1 FEEIRAVAEVEES
14 VAVGWIVWQARA
26 RSALSL
32 TFEEIRAVAEVEE
45 SVAVGWIVWQARAR
59 SALSLTYD
67 IEDGNSDRHFTINP
81 TTGVVSTQHP
91 LDYETRPSY
100 NLTVSATNMRLNSK
114 TDTKRQQVTFISFA
128 SRSESGD
135 RTGSRHS
142 GLQRQLP
149 SNGVTAEIGLV
160 VDIVDCNDNSPRFP
174 ETEYQSRHYRKTKR
188 SDSRDRAGSRH
199 SGLQRQLPSVSRD
212 RIPKQTPKD
221 NKLSISRLQNGVT
234 AEIGLVVDVVDC
246 NDNSPRFLETEY
258 QSRHYRKTKRSDSRD
273 RAGSRRSGLQ
283 RQLPSVSR
291 DRIPKQTPKDNKLS
305 ISRLQAGVRAEIG
318 LVVDVVDCNDNSPRF
333 LETEYR
339 GRISEDATPGS
350 LVLTDSRSPLVVK
363 AEDADSAILHYDI
376 VESVPRRIFYIDPST
391 GAIRTQGQLD
401 YEQTQSVTFHVQVRD
416 TGSPQLSGRD
426 LATVWVQI
434 TDVNDCPPHFSQT
447 EYNTTVLLPTF
458 NNVSIAQVQ
467 ASDCDS
473 PNITKLEYSI
483 VTGNYENVYAMSGDS
498 GLISLKNKSR
508 GIHKSPHRLKVAVS
522 DGPHTAF
529 AFVNI
534 KWEWSSESTLKFQ
547 QDVYEAAIVENSTKT
562 VTVAVV
568 SVVGAELNEHVV
580 FSLLN
585 PSPLFHIGPT
595 SGAIQTTGLRFDRE
609 HQDHFQLIVQGR
621 STTAGAEVRV
631 AQTLVNISVLD
642 INDNCPLFV
651 GLPYYGTVPVDAAKG
666 DVITKACGRFGSQYT
681 NHVHAIDLDSGENG
695 EVRYE
700 LMRGHGELFRVH
712 RKTGEVILKQPLESQ
727 VREYQLSIAA
737 YDGGMTPCSTEVWVH
752 LTVVDRTLPLF
763 DKQFYTAVVPEDV
776 AAHTV
781 VPVTLDTHVPHGMKL
796 YYSIVA
802 GNEYEIFTI
811 DFGSGVLRVADELD
825 FEDAQE
831 HSLTVKATDLHS
843 GVSAETLV
851 KVKITDIND
860 CHPEFPV
867 NMYHTTVSEAAAPG
881 SFVIKVSASDKD
893 TGHGGV
899 IRYSLKTLE
908 GLTSDHFTI
917 EPEDGS
923 VYLKKSLDREIH
935 SSHKLVVVA
944 TDTGIPN
951 LSTSV
956 HLWVKVLDTND
967 NPPQFARSVFV
978 SQLSSEA
985 VRGQFVCRVQ
995 ARDPDL
1001 DRLQYNIVSR
1011 GLHHMFSIEADTG
1024 VLQLMKLPKS
1034 LPVSPLELNVSVSDG
1049 VHMSFCTVVVD
1060 LQHADRGA
1068 PVFLADHYEVSQI
1081 SVAPVAECVCER
1093 WGPYELLYSCRGPV
1107 AR

>member
-1 FEEIRAVAEVEES
+1 MVTDTKSSDIADLALLVEVVDSNEFRPEFSQAEFVVTVEESVRPGTSLVHATATDNDVTSQLIYSVHNSRSVTSLELFDLDHVTGLLTVAQSLDRESISEHILTVVVSDSSSPVKRNFARVIVHVTDSNDHAPQWSGGVVQAVVLENAFVGSRVVTVVATDRDHGANAAVTYAIVSGNVGNYFSIDPVMGDISVARDLDCEEAAEFNLIVRAVDQGSAPLASTLPVFVTVRQSDHAPPRQSDHAPPRFVYMYTMYYQSCLDQGSAPLASALPVFVTVRQSDHAPPRFEEIRAVAEVEESVALGWIVWQARARSALSLTFEEIRAVAEVEESVAVGWIVWQARARSALSLTFEEIRAVAEVEESVAVGWIVWQARARSALSLTFEEIRAVAEVEES

-100 NLTVSATNMRLNSK
+100 NLTVSATNM
-114 TDTKRQQVTFISFA
+114 
-128 SRSESGD
+128 
-135 RTGSRHS
+135 
-142 GLQRQLP
+142 
-149 SNGVTAEIGLV
+149 
-160 VDIVDCNDNSPRFP
+160 
-174 ETEYQSRHYRKTKR
+174 
-188 SDSRDRAGSRH
+188 
-199 SGLQRQLPSVSRD
+199 
-212 RIPKQTPKD
+212 
-221 NKLSISRLQNGVT
+221 
-234 AEIGLVVDVVDC
+234 
-246 NDNSPRFLETEY
+246 
-258 QSRHYRKTKRSDSRD
+258 
-273 RAGSRRSGLQ
+273 
-283 RQLPSVSR
+283 
-291 DRIPKQTPKDNKLS
+291 
-305 ISRLQAGVRAEIG
+305 AGVRAEIG

-363 AEDADSAILHYDI
+363 AEDADSAILQYDI

-401 YEQTQSVTFHVQVRD
+401 YEETQSVTFHVQVRD

-426 LATVWVQI
+426 LAKVWVQVTDVNDCPPHFSQTEYNTTVLLPTFNKSLLPGLGQV

-534 KWEWSSESTLKFQ
+534 KWEWSSQSTLKFQ
-547 QDVYEAAIVENSTKT
+547 QDVYEAAIVENSTKI

-737 YDGGMTPCSTEVWVH
+737 YDGGYTRLLCSNCNNIKPSIIPT
-752 LTVVDRTLPLF
+752 RS
-763 DKQFYTAVVPEDV
+763 AN
-776 AAHTV
+776 
-781 VPVTLDTHVPHGMKL
+781 
-796 YYSIVA
+796 YY
-802 GNEYEIFTI
+802 
-811 DFGSGVLRVADELD
+811 
-825 FEDAQE
+825 
-831 HSLTVKATDLHS
+831 
-843 GVSAETLV
+843 
-851 KVKITDIND
+851 
-860 CHPEFPV
+860 
-867 NMYHTTVSEAAAPG
+867 
-881 SFVIKVSASDKD
+881 
-893 TGHGGV
+893 
-899 IRYSLKTLE
+899 
-908 GLTSDHFTI
+908 
-917 EPEDGS
+917 
-923 VYLKKSLDREIH
+923 
-935 SSHKLVVVA
+935 
-944 TDTGIPN
+944 
-951 LSTSV
+951 
-956 HLWVKVLDTND
+956 
-967 NPPQFARSVFV
+967 
-978 SQLSSEA
+978 
-985 VRGQFVCRVQ
+985 
-995 ARDPDL
+995 
-1001 DRLQYNIVSR
+1001 
-1011 GLHHMFSIEADTG
+1011 
-1024 VLQLMKLPKS
+1024 
-1034 LPVSPLELNVSVSDG
+1034 
-1049 VHMSFCTVVVD
+1049 
-1060 LQHADRGA
+1060 
-1068 PVFLADHYEVSQI
+1068 
-1081 SVAPVAECVCER
+1081 
-1093 WGPYELLYSCRGPV
+1093 
-1107 AR
+1107 

>member
-1 FEEIRAVAEVEES
+1 VTDVNDCPPHFSQTEYNTTVLLPTFNNVSIAQVTDVS
-14 VAVGWIVWQARA
+14 VVC
-26 RSALSL
+26 
-32 TFEEIRAVAEVEE
+32 TFSQVDFNTTV
-45 SVAVGWIVWQARAR
+45 
-59 SALSLTYD
+59 LL
-67 IEDGNSDRHFTINP
+67 P
-81 TTGVVSTQHP
+81 TFNNVSGPGHGRQR
-91 LDYETRPSY
+91 L
-100 NLTVSATNMRLNSK
+100 SATLLPDRVQYYSPAAHF
-114 TDTKRQQVTFISFA
+114 QQCLYCPG
-128 SRSESGD
+128 E
-135 RTGSRHS
+135 
-142 GLQRQLP
+142 
-149 SNGVTAEIGLV
+149 
-160 VDIVDCNDNSPRFP
+160 
-174 ETEYQSRHYRKTKR
+174 
-188 SDSRDRAGSRH
+188 
-199 SGLQRQLPSVSRD
+199 
-212 RIPKQTPKD
+212 
-221 NKLSISRLQNGVT
+221 
-234 AEIGLVVDVVDC
+234 
-246 NDNSPRFLETEY
+246 FL
-258 QSRHYRKTKRSDSRD
+258 
-273 RAGSRRSGLQ
+273 
-283 RQLPSVSR
+283 
-291 DRIPKQTPKDNKLS
+291 
-305 ISRLQAGVRAEIG
+305 
-318 LVVDVVDCNDNSPRF
+318 
-333 LETEYR
+333 
-339 GRISEDATPGS
+339 
-350 LVLTDSRSPLVVK
+350 
-363 AEDADSAILHYDI
+363 
-376 VESVPRRIFYIDPST
+376 YI
-391 GAIRTQGQLD
+391 
-401 YEQTQSVTFHVQVRD
+401 
-416 TGSPQLSGRD
+416 GSPQLSVRD
-426 LATVWVQI
+426 LAKVWVQVTDVNDCPPHFSQTEYNTTVLLPTFNNVSI
-434 TDVNDCPPHFSQT
+434 AQVTDVNDCPPHFSQT

-534 KWEWSSESTLKFQ
+534 KWEWSSQSTLKFQ
-547 QDVYEAAIVENSTKT
+547 QDVYEAAIVENSTKI

-763 DKQFYTAVVPEDV
+763 DKQFYTAVISEDV

-881 SFVIKVSASDKD
+881 SFVFKVSASDKD

-1001 DRLQYNIVSR
+1001 DRLQYSIVSR
-1011 GLHHMFSIEADTG
+1011 GLQHMFSIEADTG

-1049 VHMSFCTVVVD
+1049 VHMSFCTVAVD
-1060 LQHADRGA
+1060 LQHADHGA
-1068 PVFLADHYEVSQI
+1068 PVFLSDHYEHADHGAPVFLSDHYEVSEI
-1081 SVAPVAECVCER
+1081 SVTPGAERVREL
-1093 WGPYELLYSCRGPV
+1093 WGPYELLYSCRGPA

>member
-1 FEEIRAVAEVEES
+1 MGKIEASFVA
-14 VAVGWIVWQARA
+14 
-26 RSALSL
+26 
-32 TFEEIRAVAEVEE
+32 F
-45 SVAVGWIVWQARAR
+45 
-59 SALSLTYD
+59 
-67 IEDGNSDRHFTINP
+67 
-81 TTGVVSTQHP
+81 
-91 LDYETRPSY
+91 
-100 NLTVSATNMRLNSK
+100 
-114 TDTKRQQVTFISFA
+114 
-128 SRSESGD
+128 
-135 RTGSRHS
+135 
-142 GLQRQLP
+142 
-149 SNGVTAEIGLV
+149 
-160 VDIVDCNDNSPRFP
+160 
-174 ETEYQSRHYRKTKR
+174 
-188 SDSRDRAGSRH
+188 
-199 SGLQRQLPSVSRD
+199 
-212 RIPKQTPKD
+212 
-221 NKLSISRLQNGVT
+221 
-234 AEIGLVVDVVDC
+234 
-246 NDNSPRFLETEY
+246 
-258 QSRHYRKTKRSDSRD
+258 
-273 RAGSRRSGLQ
+273 
-283 RQLPSVSR
+283 
-291 DRIPKQTPKDNKLS
+291 
-305 ISRLQAGVRAEIG
+305 
-318 LVVDVVDCNDNSPRF
+318 
-333 LETEYR
+333 
-339 GRISEDATPGS
+339 
-350 LVLTDSRSPLVVK
+350 
-363 AEDADSAILHYDI
+363 
-376 VESVPRRIFYIDPST
+376 
-391 GAIRTQGQLD
+391 
-401 YEQTQSVTFHVQVRD
+401 
-416 TGSPQLSGRD
+416 
-426 LATVWVQI
+426 
-434 TDVNDCPPHFSQT
+434 
-447 EYNTTVLLPTF
+447 
-458 NNVSIAQVQ
+458 
-467 ASDCDS
+467 
-473 PNITKLEYSI
+473 
-483 VTGNYENVYAMSGDS
+483 
-498 GLISLKNKSR
+498 
-508 GIHKSPHRLKVAVS
+508 
-522 DGPHTAF
+522 
-529 AFVNI
+529 
-534 KWEWSSESTLKFQ
+534 
-547 QDVYEAAIVENSTKT
+547 
-562 VTVAVV
+562 
-568 SVVGAELNEHVV
+568 
-580 FSLLN
+580 
-585 PSPLFHIGPT
+585 
-595 SGAIQTTGLRFDRE
+595 
-609 HQDHFQLIVQGR
+609 GR

-666 DVITKACGRFGSQYT
+666 DVITK
-681 NHVHAIDLDSGENG
+681 VHAIDLDSGENG

-1049 VHMSFCTVVVD
+1049 VHMSFCTVAVD
-1060 LQHADRGA
+1060 LQHADHGAPVFLADHYEHADRGA
-1068 PVFLADHYEVSQI
+1068 PVFLADHYEITLPENMAEPSFLVLVAAEDTDSEGAIEGEVTYSLPSDKHRSMVSI
-1081 SVAPVAECVCER
+1081 DPLTGLLRSKKALDREKRALYDILVMASDTSGHVGFTSVRLTVTDVNDNSPKFMLPEYLACV
-1093 WGPYELLYSCRGPV
+1093 PSNLTVNSAFLK
-1107 AR
+1107 